1 MRAVET
7 TKSSKFGSK
16 SESRRSCVS
25 ENEVENSR
33 VRLVCEAE
41 ENVRNSTKREEE
53 TTGSKKI
60 E

>member
-1 MRAVET
+1 M
-7 TKSSKFGSK
+7 K

-33 VRLVCEAE
+33 VRLVREAK
-41 ENVRNSTKREEE
+41 ENVRNSMEREKE
-53 TTGSKKI
+53 TTGSKDI